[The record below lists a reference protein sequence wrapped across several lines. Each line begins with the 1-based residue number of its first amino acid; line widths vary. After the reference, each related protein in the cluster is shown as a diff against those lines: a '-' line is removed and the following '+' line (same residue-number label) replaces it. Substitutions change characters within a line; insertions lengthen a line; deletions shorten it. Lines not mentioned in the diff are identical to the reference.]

1 MENSATAS
9 GPATPGEPVTPDGPG
24 ASAVSGSATGTEAS
38 EGSDGTQ
45 STRCITPR
53 AALGR
58 LPAYAAGKPAS
69 EVPGLVAYKLASNEN
84 PFGAVPAV
92 REALASFDA
101 FNRYPDPAAT
111 AVREALSAHLGV
123 PAEDIVAGA
132 GSLGALNQL
141 LAAFAG
147 TGEDGRPDEVVYAWR
162 SFEAYPIS
170 VGLAGATS
178 VQVPNLPDGSHDLDA
193 MAAAVTDRTRVV
205 LLCTPNNPTGPSLRD
220 DAVREF
226 LGKVPSH
233 VVVVVDEAYTEF
245 QRLDGLA
252 DGIEL
257 YREHPNVVSLRTFS
271 KAHGL
276 AGLRVGY
283 TVAQQEVTRYLR
295 RSAPAFGVTEV
306 AQLAAVA
313 SIENIDQV
321 QERVQRVVDE
331 RDRVLRSLTELGWQY
346 PETQANFVWLPLG
359 EHSEAFARVCDDH
372 ALSVRRFGAEGVRV
386 SIGEPEANTRFLEV
400 CAEFPHP
407 STMPV
412 VGG

>member
-1 MENSATAS
+1 MTSMNT
-9 GPATPGEPVTPDGPG
+9 ATPAPEPAPREVKR
-24 ASAVSGSATGTEAS
+24 V
-38 EGSDGTQ
+38 
-45 STRCITPR
+45 TPR
-53 AALGR
+53 AALAK

-69 EVPGLVAYKLASNEN
+69 EIPGLVAYKLASNEN

-92 REALASFDA
+92 REAVAGFEDY
-101 FNRYPDPAAT
+101 NRYPDPAAT
-111 AVREALSAHLGV
+111 ALRESLAGYLDV

-170 VGLAGATS
+170 AGLAGALS
-178 VQVPNLPDGSHDLDA
+178 VQVPNLPDGSHDLHA

-226 LGKVPSH
+226 LGRVPSD
-233 VVVVVDEAYTEF
+233 VVVVVDEAYWEF
-245 QRLDGLA
+245 QRAEGLA
-252 DGIEL
+252 DGLAL

-283 TVAQQEVTRYLR
+283 TVAQQDVTQHLR
-295 RSAPAFGVTEV
+295 QSAPAFAVTEL
-306 AQLAAVA
+306 AQRAAVA
-313 SIENIDQV
+313 SVENIEQV
-321 QERVQRVVDE
+321 EERVQLVVDE
-331 RDRVLRSLTELGWQY
+331 RERVLRGLAELGWQH
-346 PETQANFVWLPLG
+346 PQTQANFVWLSLG
-359 EHSEAFARVCDDH
+359 EHSADFARRCDEH
-372 ALSVRRFGAEGVRV
+372 ALSVRCFTSQGVRV
-386 SIGEPEANTRFLEV
+386 SFGEPEANSRFLEL
-400 CAEFPHP
+400 CAAFPHP
-407 STMPV
+407 STMPTPRHT
-412 VGG
+412 